1 MSHPSCQK
9 RFDTIENA
17 LDNQEISFA
26 TYMVLADF
34 IDWIDPDAQG
44 EEEASEYREKYFSMD
59 VKGLEKEYKEDFAER
74 HEEFDDREEY
84 EEYFAERFEI
94 GKGLQYN
101 QEEDY
106 MNDIDWK
113 YVYQILVAMGWDDNL
128 SAHEKVLKAFENVAS
143 DESVD
148 KHKPSGEAIKLFQSG
163 VIFNDFRGDQKGAI
177 QKFDQAIELDPE
189 FADAYLH
196 RGMAKLSIDNLKNA
210 CLDWEKAAELGN
222 DEAAKLLKEHCK

>member
-1 MSHPSCQK
+1 MTHPSCQK
-9 RFDTIENA
+9 RIDTIENA

-26 TYMVLADF
+26 TYMVLFDF
-34 IDWIDPDAQG
+34 ISWIEPQFPGD
-44 EEEASEYREKYFSMD
+44 EEANTWREKYFSMD
-59 VKGLEKEYKEDFAER
+59 VKGLEKEYKEDFATR
-74 HEEFDDREEY
+74 HEEFEDTEEA

-128 SAHEKVLKAFENVAS
+128 PAHEKVLKAFENVES
-143 DESVD
+143 DEGLD
-148 KHKPSGEAIKLFQSG
+148 NHKPSGEAIKLFQSG

-177 QKFDQAIELDPE
+177 QKFDQAIVLDPE